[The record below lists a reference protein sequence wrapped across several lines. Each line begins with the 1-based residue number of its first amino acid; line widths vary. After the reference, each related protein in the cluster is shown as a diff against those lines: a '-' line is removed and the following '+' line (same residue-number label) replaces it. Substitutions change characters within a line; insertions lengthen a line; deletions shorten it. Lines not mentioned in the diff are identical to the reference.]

1 MFQISD
7 DIQQSIHKI
16 SGLHLEVAR
25 DLTKFS
31 TMKLKSSGS
40 ICFVETIDALRAL
53 LEILK
58 TNGIK
63 YEPIGW
69 GANVILPEEPST
81 LFIKLNM
88 AFDKESVSA
97 QKKEFWLP
105 ASAPL
110 NILTSLASKYGF
122 RGWEVFTGI
131 PASLG
136 GAIAMNAGTSL
147 GEIGELVKEVKV
159 LRGSGKLEDVKIHKG
174 SFSYRKNNFLSDGD
188 IIIEA
193 LLFYK
198 TIDLKVSE
206 EIKNYLDMRNNS
218 QPLREKT
225 CGCMFKNKIETR
237 GNHSVTCRAGQYI
250 DIMGLK
256 GLTLDGLRVSP
267 KHANFMENQA
277 QTSANAVKKLVSLTL
292 RELEL
297 HYGVTFETEVRLP
310 D

>member
-1 MFQISD
+1 MFQISN
-7 DIQQSIHKI
+7 DIQKEINDI
-16 SGLHLEVAR
+16 SGLHLEVDR

-31 TMKLKSSGS
+31 TMKLKSTGS
-40 ICFVETIDALRAL
+40 ICLVETVDALKAL
-53 LEILK
+53 LKILK
-58 TNGIK
+58 DRGIR

-69 GANVILPEEPST
+69 GANVILPEEPNT

-88 AFDKESVSA
+88 TFDKAVVNP
-97 QKKEFWLP
+97 KGTEFWLP

-147 GEIGELVKEVKV
+147 GEIGELVKEVRI
-159 LRGSGKLEDVKIHKG
+159 LRESGNLEGFKIQNN
-174 SFSYRKNNFLSDGD
+174 SFSYRKNHFLNDGD

-193 LLFYK
+193 LLTYR
-198 TIDLKVSE
+198 TIDKRVPE
-206 EIKNYLDMRNNS
+206 EIKNYLEMRNNS

-225 CGCMFKNKIETR
+225 CGCMFKNKVETR
-237 GNHSVTCRAGQYI
+237 ANHSVTCRAGQYI

-256 GLTLDGLRVSP
+256 GLTIDGLRVSP

-297 HYGVTFETEVRLP
+297 HYGVSFETEVRLP

>member
-1 MFQISD
+1 LFQISN
-7 DIQQSIHKI
+7 DIQKEINDI
-16 SGLHLEVAR
+16 SGLHLEVDR

-31 TMKLKSSGS
+31 TMKLKSTGS
-40 ICFVETIDALRAL
+40 ICLVETVDALKAL
-53 LEILK
+53 LKILK
-58 TNGIK
+58 DRGIR

-69 GANVILPEEPST
+69 GANVILPEEPNT

-88 AFDKESVSA
+88 TFDKAVVNP
-97 QKKEFWLP
+97 KGTEFWLP

-147 GEIGELVKEVKV
+147 GEIGELVKEVRI
-159 LRGSGKLEDVKIHKG
+159 LRESGNLEGFKIQNN
-174 SFSYRKNNFLSDGD
+174 SFSYRKNHFLNDGD

-193 LLFYK
+193 LLTYR
-198 TIDLKVSE
+198 TIDKRVPE
-206 EIKNYLDMRNNS
+206 EIKNYLEMRNNS

-225 CGCMFKNKIETR
+225 CGCMFKNKVETR
-237 GNHSVTCRAGQYI
+237 ANHSVTCRAGQYI

-256 GLTLDGLRVSP
+256 GLTIDGLRVSP

-297 HYGVTFETEVRLP
+297 HYGVSFETEVRLP